1 MKNNYRRELI
11 TEFNLLD
18 CLEMVGISERNKE
31 IVRAYA
37 SGSTAAALAR
47 QYQISQ
53 TRVAQILDDFIWKC
67 LEVD

>member
-18 CLEMVGISERNKE
+18 CLDQVSISDRNKE
-31 IVRAYA
+31 MIRAFTT
-37 SGSTAAALAR
+37 GSTAAALAR